1 MTNSSSEARHA
12 NAADGKNPYRCPA
25 PNLEDPSTR
34 ADTVNRYLSAIPQR
48 TREKYERSDEW
59 GAGVDTLRNVCAAL
73 RPLTPSASVENV
85 IADPAIW
92 AVDER
97 CMVVP
102 PTTSRVCSSPKRCW
116 YWSVFSKLQL
126 KVSDSPRLPSPPLLS
141 PGRTVEG
148 E

>member
-1 MTNSSSEARHA
+1 MGRRRRHA
-12 NAADGKNPYRCPA
+12 AEGLRRV
-25 PNLEDPSTR
+25 ETVDP
-34 ADTVNRYLSAIPQR
+34 
-48 TREKYERSDEW
+48 ERVGGERD
-59 GAGVDTLRNVCAAL
+59 R
-73 RPLTPSASVENV
+73 R
-85 IADPAIW
+85 PAIW

-97 CMVVP
+97 CMLVP
-102 PTTSRVCSSPKRCW
+102 PTTSKVCSSPKRCW